1 MTAHTRFPQGL
12 YGVTPQWD
20 DTDRL
25 IAAIELAAANGMRSL
40 QLRRKNIPA
49 AALRAQAERVQGAC
63 RALGVVFI
71 VNDDWQLAL
80 AIGADGVHIGRDD
93 ADLQAVRDAVGPDMI
108 VGTSCYNDI
117 ELARTALAQGADYVA
132 YGAMYPSATK
142 PDAVRASLDLLQRTR
157 ALLASYDTPRPALVA
172 IGGITSANAAAVA
185 AAGAD
190 ALAVITGLFEVDDI
204 AAAARSLAD
213 TVAHA
218 TPTPTN

>member
-49 AALRAQAERVQGAC
+49 AALRAQAERVQAAC